1 MLFSKLFD
9 RFLPPDRRFNPE
21 ALAWVAVIFTAIVML
36 AVESSIAVGV
46 HEVPVALA
54 FIVTVI
60 HAGSMPLSMLRP
72 LFGAIVSV
80 IACGVLPL
88 LGPYLSGAPWPWM
101 VPMMITQTLIILIVG
116 LRAHWGVALA
126 ALLASIAI
134 SAAAAVFGH
143 IQYSESRSDSA
154 IVNIVVFS
162 CIAGGFYVAAVIVQ
176 QWHLIRSQL
185 LQEQENTAE
194 EHSKRVVVEE
204 KTRIAR
210 ELHDIVAHSMSII
223 NIQASSA
230 PFRHPNIDS
239 DVEKEFEDIS
249 VSARH
254 ALTEMRG
261 LLGVLRNDDS
271 GQELAPQPKFSEVEG
286 LVKKAQQAGVNVT
299 MERSGEPLDH
309 SLRDSTGLAGYRI
322 VQEALSNAI
331 RHAAESQIHIK
342 VDSGGTAL
350 WINVVNTAG
359 KGPTEAA
366 KNEAHRHQG
375 LIGMRERAASVGGE
389 LRTGWSSS
397 GGFEVEA
404 VLPLAV
410 ADAHKGDSDT
420 SKSHKTDSHKTDSDK
435 TSGREVL
442 TGTSSGGTAKNDT
455 GADADDTADQSQGD
469 ERSNA

>member
-143 IQYSESRSDSA
+143 IQYPESRSDSA

-331 RHAAESQIHIK
+331 RHAAESHIHIK

-359 KGPTEAA
+359 KGPSEAA

-410 ADAHKGDSDT
+410 ADSHKGDSDT
-420 SKSHKTDSHKTDSDK
+420 SKSHKTDSHK

-442 TGTSSGGTAKNDT
+442 TGTSSGGTAKNGT
-455 GADADDTADQSQGD
+455 GADDTADQSQGD